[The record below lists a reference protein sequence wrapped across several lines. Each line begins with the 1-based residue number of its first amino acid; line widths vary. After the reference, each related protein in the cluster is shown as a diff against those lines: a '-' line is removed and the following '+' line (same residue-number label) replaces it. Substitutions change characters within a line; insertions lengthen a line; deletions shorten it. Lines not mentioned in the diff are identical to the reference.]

1 MDYRDRPQLQLKH
14 IAIGIIGIVAVSTL
28 IGSFKIIKTSQV
40 GIKSRFG
47 LVSNN
52 ILEEGFHFKIPFV
65 DSIEKISLKQHQEN
79 FTIENTQTKDL
90 QPVSVSYKVIYSIP
104 ASKVIYNKKSLNG
117 DIFEVLIKPRANET
131 IMNVLATYPAEDL
144 INNRDAVISMV
155 KKKLAERV
163 TEHANID
170 DISITDYQFQDTSF
184 TAAVQNKVV
193 AKQNAQS
200 AEIKKQQ
207 AQAEADQILIKAKAD
222 AESIKIKANALSN
235 NPKLVDLT
243 IAENWDGTAPTTVVI
258 TGGNPSNLILPI
270 KSN

>member
-1 MDYRDRPQLQLKH
+1 MNDRGTPKFQLKY
-14 IAIGIIGIVAVSTL
+14 IVIGIIGIIAVATL
-28 IGSFKIIKTSQV
+28 LGSFKIIKTSQV
-40 GIKSRFG
+40 GIKSKFG
-47 LVSNN
+47 LVSND

-65 DSIEKISLKQHQEN
+65 DNIQKISLKQHQEN

-104 ASKVIYNKKSLNG
+104 ASKVIHNKKSLNG

-144 INNRDAVISMV
+144 ISNRDAVISIV

-170 DISITDYQFQDTSF
+170 DISITDYEFQDINF
-184 TAAVQNKVV
+184 KQAVQNKVI

-222 AESIKIKANALSN
+222 AESIKIKANALSS
-235 NPKLVDLT
+235 NPKLIDLT
-243 IAENWDGTAPTTVVI
+243 IAEKWDGKAPTSVVI
-258 TGGNPSNLILPI
+258 TGGNASNLIVPI

>member
-1 MDYRDRPQLQLKH
+1 MFDSEFNLKPKH
-14 IAIGIIGIVAVSTL
+14 IVAGVVGIVAISVVF
-28 IGSFKIIKTSQV
+28 GSFKIIKTSQV

-79 FTIENTQTKDL
+79 FTIDNTQTKDL

-117 DIFEVLIKPRANET
+117 DIFDVLIKPRANET

-144 INNRDAVISMV
+144 ISNRDAVISMV

-170 DISITDYQFQDTSF
+170 DISITDYKFQDESF
-184 TAAVQNKVV
+184 TKAVQNKVV
-193 AKQNAQS
+193 AKQNAQA

-207 AQAEADQILIKAKAD
+207 SQAEADQKLITATAE
-222 AESIKIKANALSN
+222 AESIRIKANALSN

-243 IAENWDGTAPTTVVI
+243 IAEKWNGVSPSTVVI
-258 TGGNPSNLILPI
+258 NGGNASNLILPI